1 MGGAILLVLGSA
13 PGDLVSASSESCFL
27 AGGAVWLV
35 VLPSPPPRPVDLD
48 LDVNTHEL

>member
-1 MGGAILLVLGSA
+1 MGGAILLVLWSA

-35 VLPSPPPRPVDLD
+35 VLPSPPIDLD
-48 LDVNTHEL
+48 LDVNTYEL

>member
-35 VLPSPPPRPVDLD
+35 VLPPHPPVDLD